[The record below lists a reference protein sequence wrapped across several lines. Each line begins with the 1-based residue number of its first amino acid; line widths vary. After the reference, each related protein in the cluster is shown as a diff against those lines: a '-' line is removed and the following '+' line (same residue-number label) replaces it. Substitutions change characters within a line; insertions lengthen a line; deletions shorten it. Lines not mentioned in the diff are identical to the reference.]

1 MYKRRNGQINA
12 LESPIFFEGVQ
23 LDPSNH
29 WVKMA
34 EMMPWDRIEREYAGS
49 FEGTTTG
56 NPAKPARMA
65 IGTLIIKER
74 YGLSDEDVVDEIRMN
89 PYLQYFVGLSK
100 FTHKAPF
107 DPSAITRFRKR
118 ATPEM
123 LARINDIIIGR
134 AKAPEDKPKDPPDE
148 QPPSEGSGKGD
159 RATEKGNN
167 LKAPNEGT
175 LILDATCVPQNIRFP
190 TDLSLLNEAREKLE
204 MLIDAL
210 HAAGL
215 TEGKK
220 PRTYRKRARRDYLRF
235 ARNRKPSQKHLRKS
249 LRKQLGYV
257 ARDLKHLDQVQ
268 AKQPDALR
276 ERQKANLSVIRN
288 LYEQQK
294 EMYDKR
300 THSVEDRIVSLS
312 QPHVRPIVRGKATA
326 PVEFGAK
333 VEVSLV
339 DGYARVEKLS
349 WDAFNE
355 GGTLQESVER
365 FKADTG
371 RYPRRILADKI
382 FRTRENL
389 DYCKKH
395 HIRMSGPKL
404 GRPPKD
410 KALYHEQLR
419 TEREES
425 GERSAIEGTFGVGKR
440 RYTLSCIMTR
450 LKHTSEVSIHVAV
463 LTMNLFR
470 KLRFSFALF
479 CQQLWS
485 KVQEILGGCFC
496 STSYASISISSA

>member
-1 MYKRRNGQINA
+1 
-12 LESPIFFEGVQ
+12 
-23 LDPSNH
+23 
-29 WVKMA
+29 
-34 EMMPWDRIEREYAGS
+34 
-49 FEGTTTG
+49 
-56 NPAKPARMA
+56 
-65 IGTLIIKER
+65 
-74 YGLSDEDVVDEIRMN
+74 
-89 PYLQYFVGLSK
+89 
-100 FTHKAPF
+100 
-107 DPSAITRFRKR
+107 
-118 ATPEM
+118 M

-134 AKAPEDKPKDPPDE
+134 AKAPEDKPKDSPKDPPDE
-148 QPPSEGSGKGD
+148 QPPSAGSGKGD
-159 RATEKGNN
+159 RATQKGNN
-167 LKAPNEGT
+167 LKASNEGT
-175 LILDATCVPQNIRFP
+175 LILDTTCVPQNIRFP

-204 MLIDAL
+204 TTIDTL

-215 TEGKK
+215 TQRKK
-220 PRTYRKRARRDYLRF
+220 PRTYRECARQDYLRF
-235 ARNRKPSQKHLRKS
+235 ARNRKPNQKFLRKS

-257 ARDLKHLDQVQ
+257 ARDLSHVDRIL
-268 AKQPDALR
+268 AGHPDALG
-276 ERQKANLSVIRN
+276 ERQTASLQTIRK

-300 THSVEDRIVSLS
+300 AHSVEDRIVSVS

-371 RYPRRILADKI
+371 RYLTRILADKI

-395 HIRMSGPKL
+395 HIRMRGPKL
-404 GRPPKD
+404 RRPPKD

-419 TEREES
+419 MEREES
-425 GERSAIEGTFGVGKR
+425 GERSVIEGTFGVGKR

-470 KLRFSFALF
+470 KLRLSFAFF

-485 KVQEILGGCFC
+485 KVQGILGGWFC
-496 STSYASISISSA
+496 SISYVLISIPSA